1 MRFSILTTIAGCLLA
16 FSSVGQ
22 TVMPREW
29 ILFHT
34 SEWTGERF
42 EDGRPKAPEEYIERL
57 KNLSVEEVWGFLRN
71 KGYNNQFEGGW
82 EILNPEEPFA
92 GRVLTAQYMPARPDI
107 NKQILDKGHAE
118 GRIGPSNSWPID
130 MLREGDVYVADGFG
144 KIIDGT
150 LIGDNLGNAI
160 YARSKR
166 GVVFDAGVR
175 DMEGLSHIEGFNAF
189 VRGFDP
195 SFLRESMLTG
205 INVPI
210 RIGRAVVIPGDV
222 VLAKK
227 SGVVFVPPH
236 LLKETVLNGEF
247 VALRDKFG
255 HQMLRQGV
263 YTPGQIDTQWT
274 DEIKN
279 AFLKWLDANP
289 SFLPMSRKELDDY
302 MKERTW

>member
-1 MRFSILTTIAGCLLA
+1 MKKILIIIATIIAGVWYA
-16 FSSVGQ
+16 TGQ
-22 TVMPREW
+22 ITVSKELM
-29 ILFHT
+29 LFYT
-34 SEWTGERF
+34 SDWDGERF
-42 EDGRPKAPEEYIERL
+42 EDGRPKAPADYLERL
-57 KNLSVEEVWGFLRN
+57 KNLSIEEAWGFLRN
-71 KGYNNQFEGGW
+71 KGYLNQYEGNW
-82 EILNPEEPFA
+82 EILVPGEPFT
-92 GRVLTAQYMPARPDI
+92 GRVITAQYMPSRPDVS
-107 NKQILDKGHAE
+107 KRLLDKGHE
-118 GRIGPSNSWPID
+118 QGHIGPSNSWPID
-130 MLREGDVYVADGFG
+130 MLLEGDVYVADGFG
-144 KIIDGT
+144 KVIDGT

-160 YARSKR
+160 FSRSKR
-166 GVVFDAGVR
+166 GVIFDAGVR
-175 DMEGLSHIEGFNAF
+175 DMEGLSQIKGFNAF

-210 RIGRAVVIPGDV
+210 RIGRAVVMPGDV

-227 SGVVFVPPH
+227 GGVIFIPPH

-255 HQMLRQGV
+255 HQMLREGV

-274 DEIKN
+274 HEIKA

-289 SFLPMSRKELDDY
+289 SYLPMTRKELDEY

>member
-1 MRFSILTTIAGCLLA
+1 MKTKILLIIACWFVLLTA
-16 FSSVGQ
+16 QGQ
-22 TVMPREW
+22 TAMPKEW
-29 ILFHT
+29 MLFYT
-34 SEWTGERF
+34 PEWTGERY
-42 EDGRPKAPEEYIERL
+42 EDGRPKAPIEYMERL
-57 KNLSVEEVWGFLRN
+57 KALSIEEVWGFLRN
-71 KGYNNQFEGGW
+71 KGYNNQYEGNW
-82 EILNPEEPFA
+82 EILFPDEPFT
-92 GRVLTAQYMPARPDI
+92 GRVLTAQYMPNRPDV
-107 NKQILDKGHAE
+107 NKAILDKGKAD

-130 MLREGDVYVADGFG
+130 MLQEGDVYVADGFG
-144 KIIDGT
+144 KIVDGT

-160 YARSKR
+160 FAKSKR
-166 GVVFDAGVR
+166 GVVFDASVR
-175 DMEGLSHIEGFNAF
+175 DMEGLSQITGFNAF

-205 INVPI
+205 VNVPI
-210 RIGRAVVIPGDV
+210 RIGRAMVMPGDV

-236 LLKETVLNGEF
+236 LLVETVLNGEF

-255 HQMLRQGV
+255 HQMLREGV

-274 DEIKN
+274 DAIKN

-289 SFLPMSRKELDDY
+289 SYLPMSRKELDNY